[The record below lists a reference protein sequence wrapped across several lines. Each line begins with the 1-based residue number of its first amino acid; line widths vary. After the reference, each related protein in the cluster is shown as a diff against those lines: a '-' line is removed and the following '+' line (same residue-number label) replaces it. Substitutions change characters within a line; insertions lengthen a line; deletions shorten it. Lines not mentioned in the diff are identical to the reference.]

1 MQERGEAGQRVIT
14 SPVASFDEGRPAEAQ
29 SAPEGGKSSITTNIK
44 MMVVMRINSS
54 TNMS

>member
-14 SPVASFDEGRPAEAQ
+14 TPAASFDEGRPAEAQ
-29 SAPEGGKSSITTNIK
+29 SAPEGGKPSITTNIK